1 MLRFA
6 ARGHS
11 HAGAYVV
18 SIMPALVVLFWAEI
32 CLITVYMVKFLLY
45 RCAKVEPRGLLIL
58 RRQSEQVA
66 LISLFGYISNLIIL
80 RAFNFGGDVAAFVS
94 NHQTL
99 IPISA
104 LIDGLWLC
112 ESHSP
117 FRPTA
122 SLMFVGGIVMI
133 IANG

>member
-1 MLRFA
+1 
-6 ARGHS
+6 
-11 HAGAYVV
+11 
-18 SIMPALVVLFWAEI
+18 MPALVVLFWAEI

-58 RRQSEQVA
+58 RRQSEHVA

>member
-1 MLRFA
+1 M
-6 ARGHS
+6 
-11 HAGAYVV
+11 
-18 SIMPALVVLFWAEI
+18 SIMLALVVLFRVEI
-32 CLITVYMVKFLLY
+32 CLITVSMVKFLLY
-45 RCAKVEPRGLLIL
+45 RHAKVEPRGLLIL

-66 LISLFGYISNLIIL
+66 FISLFGYISNLIIL
-80 RAFNFGGDVAAFVS
+80 RGFNFCGDVAAS
-94 NHQTL
+94 ASIHQTL

-104 LIDGLWLC
+104 LIARLWLC

-122 SLMFVGGIVMI
+122 SLMFVGGIVMV